1 MTIQY
6 IPSLIGSSNGNS
18 TIGVVRPY
26 DSISQVDAPSSTK
39 RVRLTDQQ
47 GGYSGVGSMT
57 KQRRKRVR
65 FRKSFKQK
73 VMSIPPAKHL
83 TGDSQTI
90 ISQNTVFTL
99 GLTTQIV
106 QGDSNAQ
113 RDGDSIYLEALK
125 INGHFQAAAASNAYK
140 CRIIIGYSGEEFA
153 PNVFTSA
160 QLANTDVFFPATFWA
175 NAIVNPKA
183 FTVLYDTTLDVNS
196 QVSDV
201 STLQSYSATVPL
213 KRMHPY
219 QSNGSQF
226 GKTRNLYAVVVP
238 YAVGAAAASDVGS
251 IYMNYDL
258 IFKNF

>member
-1 MTIQY
+1 M
-6 IPSLIGSSNGNS
+6 GSSTGNS

-26 DSISQVDAPSSTK
+26 DSISQVDVPSNTK

-83 TGDSQTI
+83 TGDSQEVI
-90 ISQNTVFTL
+90 NQNTVYTL
-99 GLTTQIV
+99 GLTTQVV

-113 RDGDSIYLEALK
+113 RDGDAIYLEALK
-125 INGHFQAAAASNAYK
+125 INGHFQASSTSNAYK
-140 CRIIIGYSGEEFA
+140 CRIIVGYSGEEFS
-153 PNVFTSA
+153 PNTFTSS
-160 QLANTDVFFPATFWA
+160 QLANTDVFFPSTFWT
-175 NAIVNPKA
+175 NAITNPKA

-196 QVSDV
+196 QVTGV
-201 STLQSYSATVPL
+201 STLQSYSATIPL

-219 QSNGSQF
+219 QSNGSQY

-238 YAVGAAAASDVGS
+238 HGVGVAAGTAVGS
-251 IYMNYDL
+251 IFMNYDM